1 MLEEYQVGPAR
12 HIHHEEQGTR
22 TAGKAIRSLLI
33 TELPDEIDVMNCD
46 AIAAGLLAAVSA
58 PGLVI
63 ADMTGTAYCDS
74 AGMRMLLAVHDH
86 ARASRSVLRVAVKP
100 DSSVTRMMSLL
111 GMDRVLSCYAS
122 VEGALL
128 ADGAPTAA
136 GRVRRVR
143 MPELCRIPLARRSS

>member
-1 MLEEYQVGPAR
+1 MPEEYQVGPAH
-12 HIHHEEQGTR
+12 HIHTEEQGTR
-22 TAGKAIRSLLI
+22 TAGKTIRSLLI

-46 AIAAGLLAAVSA
+46 AIAAGLLAAVTA

-63 ADMTGTAYCDS
+63 ADMTGTAFCES
-74 AGMRMLLAVHDH
+74 AGMRMLLTAHDR

-100 DSSVTRMMSLL
+100 GTGVARMMALL
-111 GMDRVLSCYAS
+111 GMDRVLSCYPS

-128 ADGAPTAA
+128 ADGAPTAV

-143 MPELCRIPLARRSS
+143 IPELCRIPLARRSS